1 LTMGILTTA
10 APIAFVLTR
19 DRAISK
25 PFYSDIL
32 GLTLVAEDEYSAI
45 YDLHGTVMRLTTV
58 EDHQPSAHTVIGW
71 SVPDIVAASQALADK
86 GVIFS
91 IYPGF
96 GQDALGIWTSPDGAS
111 KINWFNDPEG
121 NVLSL
126 KQG

>member
-1 LTMGILTTA
+1 MGILTTA

-19 DRAISK
+19 YRALSK

-58 EDHQPSAHTVIGW
+58 EDHQTSPHTVIGW

-86 GVIFS
+86 GVTFS
-91 IYPGF
+91 IFPGF
-96 GQDALGIWTSPDGAS
+96 GQDAPGIWTSPDGAS
-111 KINWFNDPEG
+111 KINWFNDP
-121 NVLSL
+121 
-126 KQG
+126 KAMC